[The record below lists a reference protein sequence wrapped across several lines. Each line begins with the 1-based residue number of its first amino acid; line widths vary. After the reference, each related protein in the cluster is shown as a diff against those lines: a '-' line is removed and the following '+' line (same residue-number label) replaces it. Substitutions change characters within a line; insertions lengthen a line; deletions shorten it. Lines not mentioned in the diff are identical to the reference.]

1 MVTTIKNG
9 DSKEIIVKSI
19 KKLRLKKVLM
29 RINILIQ

>member
-9 DSKEIIVKSI
+9 DSKEKIEKSI